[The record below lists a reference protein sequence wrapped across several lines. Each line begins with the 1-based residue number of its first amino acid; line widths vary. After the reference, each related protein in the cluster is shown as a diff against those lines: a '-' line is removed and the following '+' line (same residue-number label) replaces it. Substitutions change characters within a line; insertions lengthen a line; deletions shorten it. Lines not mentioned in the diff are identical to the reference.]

1 MRSSLLKFQKRTT
14 DSHSL
19 SSMLAEVQEQLAAA
33 TKQAQ
38 ENSVSGGMH

>member
-14 DSHSL
+14 DSDSL
-19 SSMLAEVQEQLAAA
+19 SAMLAEVQEQLASAA
-33 TKQAQ
+33 KQAQ